1 MRSEEFE
8 CIGVDVSK
16 DTLDVALF
24 RGKVDWNEGHV
35 KVSNNESGYKELKK
49 WLRSKQAEKQRMRV
63 CMEYTGLYAHD
74 FRIWLEKEDITYYM
88 VDPKRMHNF
97 APPLSIKGIRQTK
110 TDKADAFRIAI
121 YCSLFHDSMEPSRLP
136 SPAFFKLKRLLA
148 ERKQY
153 QKQAVLYKQQLHDI
167 SVYDTVSSR
176 MRKQEELTNLGRC
189 VRQTEKEIGEIIE
202 SDAAIKKNYDL
213 LLSVVGIGLV
223 VAVTTIVLTENFTV
237 FANPRKYAS
246 YIAIAPFPHES
257 GTSVRGA
264 TRVSKQ
270 GFRHKGRLVRM
281 RAYRH
286 QARPGHQGVLAAQEG
301 RGEAYGCGLQCHQ
314 IQAGTAHVCSGKE
327 REAIRQHERIQG
339 VRTGTGAAN
348 HLCSWL

>member
-1 MRSEEFE
+1 MRREEIE

-24 RGKVDWNEGHV
+24 RERVDWNEGHV
-35 KVSNNESGYKELKK
+35 KVNNNESGYKDLKR
-49 WLRSKQAEKQRMRV
+49 WLRSKLVEKQRLRV

-74 FRIWLEKEDITYYM
+74 FRTWLEKEGIIYFM

-110 TDKADAFRIAI
+110 TDKADSFRIAI

-153 QKQAVLYKQQLHDI
+153 QKQSVLYKQQLHDI

-176 MRKQEELTNLGRC
+176 LRKQEELKNLRRC
-189 VRQTEKEIGEIIE
+189 VRQTEKEISEIIE

-237 FANPRKYAS
+237 FTNPRKYAS

-270 GFRHKGRLVRM
+270 GFKQAKADLSFCVLPAIKFDPEIKEYFQRKKAEGKHTGVVFNAIKFKLVLRMFAVVKRGKPYVNTKG
-281 RAYRH
+281 YK
-286 QARPGHQGVLAAQEG
+286 G
-301 RGEAYGCGLQCHQ
+301 
-314 IQAGTAHVCSGKE
+314 
-327 REAIRQHERIQG
+327 
-339 VRTGTGAAN
+339 
-348 HLCSWL
+348 

>member
-1 MRSEEFE
+1 MRREDFE

-74 FRIWLEKEDITYYM
+74 FRTWLEKEDITYYM

-97 APPLSIKGIRQTK
+97 APPLGIKGIRQTK

-153 QKQAVLYKQQLHDI
+153 RKQAVLYKQQLHDI

-176 MRKQEELTNLGRC
+176 MRKQEELKNLGRC

-202 SDAAIKKNYDL
+202 SDAAIKKNYGL

-270 GFRHKGRLVRM
+270 GFR
-281 RAYRH
+281 
-286 QARPGHQGVLAAQEG
+286 QAKADLSVCVL
-301 RGEAYGCGLQCHQ
+301 
-314 IQAGTAHVCSGKE
+314 T
-327 REAIRQHERIQG
+327 AIRFDPDIKEYWQRKKAEGKHTG
-339 VRTGTGAAN
+339 VVFNAIKFKLVLRMFAAVKRGKPYVN
-348 HLCSWL
+348 TKGYKG